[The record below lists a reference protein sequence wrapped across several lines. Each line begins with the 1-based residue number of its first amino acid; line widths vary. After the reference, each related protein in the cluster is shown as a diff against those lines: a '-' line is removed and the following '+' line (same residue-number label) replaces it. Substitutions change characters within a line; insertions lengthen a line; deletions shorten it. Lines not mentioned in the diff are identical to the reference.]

1 MRKVSL
7 LFVSIVFL
15 SQFAFAAGYP
25 LNGTW
30 ELMDP
35 DSWSVQYRQKNA
47 PEGFVCGYVVDD
59 AWGNNYFSMYVVKK
73 GNKYELIYKKPGIV
87 KTKEIDGVL
96 AKELLKTVDGNIGEA
111 QKRRDFEIEDAKKRS
126 EKKSETASGT
136 DDVEIIESIFYD
148 GDVIYA
154 LKPGKMAY
162 SWPDVFYR
170 LPDKSWNDQY
180 NILSDIKTSEN
191 PGIKVEY
198 IDADKEKENII
209 WPSDFIEVSDDPQIA
224 PDTIYYLT
232 EISPEFPGGS
242 QALMDYLRANVNY
255 PPECRENKIQGRVIV
270 SFIVKKDGSIKNA
283 RVLKG
288 VHPMLDAEALRVI
301 SAMPKWKPGLQHG
314 TPVSVQYSVPVNFRL
329 NKNVYYP

>member
-1 MRKVSL
+1 M
-7 LFVSIVFL
+7 FVSIVLL
-15 SQFAFAAGYP
+15 SQSAFAAGYP

-87 KTKEIDGVL
+87 KTKEIDGQL
-96 AKELLKTVDGNIGEA
+96 AKELAATVDRNIGEA

-126 EKKSETASGT
+126 EKKSETASDT
-136 DDVEIIESIFYD
+136 DDVEVIEVVMYD

-180 NILSDIKTSEN
+180 NILSDVKI
-191 PGIKVEY
+191 
-198 IDADKEKENII
+198 
-209 WPSDFIEVSDDPQIA
+209 SDDPSIS
-224 PDTIYYLT
+224 PDSIYYIT
-232 EISPEFPGGS
+232 EVSPEFTGGR
-242 QALMDYLRANVNY
+242 QAFLDYLRANVNY
-255 PPECRENKIQGRVIV
+255 PPECREAKIQGRVLITFV
-270 SFIVKKDGSIKNA
+270 VDKDGSIKNA
-283 RVLKG
+283 RVLKS
-288 VHPMLDAEALRVI
+288 VHPLLDAEALRVI

-314 TPVSVQYSVPVNFRL
+314 TPVCVQYSVPVNFRL
-329 NKNVYYP
+329 N

>member
-15 SQFAFAAGYP
+15 SQFAVAAGYP

-73 GNKYELIYKKPGIV
+73 GNKYELIYKKTGIV
-87 KTKEIDGVL
+87 KTKEIDGQL
-96 AKELLKTVDGNIGEA
+96 AKELAATVDRNIGEA
-111 QKRRDFEIEDAKKRS
+111 QKRRDFEIEDAKKRL
-126 EKKSETASGT
+126 EKKEADETE
-136 DDVEIIESIFYD
+136 DVEVIWSVFYD

-180 NILSDIKTSEN
+180 NILSDVKTSEN
-191 PGIKVEY
+191 PDIKVEY
-198 IDADKEKENII
+198 IDEARNI
-209 WPSDFIEVSDDPQIA
+209 S
-224 PDTIYYLT
+224 PDTIFRVT
-232 EISPEFPGGS
+232 EVSPEFPGGM
-242 QALMDYLRANVNY
+242 QALMDYLNANVNY
-255 PPECRENKIQGRVIV
+255 PADCREAQIQGRVLV
-270 SFIVKKDGSIKNA
+270 SFVVEKDGSIKNA
-283 RVLKG
+283 TVVKG
-288 VHPMLDAEALRVI
+288 VHPLLDAEARRVI
-301 SAMPKWKPGLQHG
+301 SAMPNWKPGMQYG
-314 TPVSVQYSVPVNFRL
+314 TPANVEFTIPVNFRL
-329 NKNVYYP
+329 NKSVYYP

>member
-1 MRKVSL
+1 MRKLFL
-7 LFVSIVFL
+7 LIVSIVLL

-87 KTKEIDGVL
+87 KTKEIDGQL
-96 AKELLKTVDGNIGEA
+96 AKELAATVDRNIGEA

-126 EKKSETASGT
+126 EKKSETASDT
-136 DDVEIIESIFYD
+136 DDVEVIEVVMYD

-180 NILSDIKTSEN
+180 NILSDVKI
-191 PGIKVEY
+191 
-198 IDADKEKENII
+198 
-209 WPSDFIEVSDDPQIA
+209 SDDPSIS
-224 PDTIYYLT
+224 PDSIYYIT
-232 EISPEFPGGS
+232 EVSPEFTGGR
-242 QALMDYLRANVNY
+242 QAFLDYLRANVNY
-255 PPECRENKIQGRVIV
+255 PPECREAKIQGRVLITFV
-270 SFIVKKDGSIKNA
+270 VDKDGSIKNA
-283 RVLKG
+283 RVLKS
-288 VHPMLDAEALRVI
+288 VHPLLDAEALRVI

-329 NKNVYYP
+329 N